1 MGNKAKRSK
10 VKTPPDAAVKPAF
23 RNPFISPE
31 GKPAP
36 VAKPEASKP
45 PVDALSPPTPS
56 IGSPSGSPEDKAS
69 KPPVHANDAKTPP
82 AATALHGDRDLH
94 DADDGSSPVYDTDSP
109 GSELKSPA
117 QKAMDRSALRSNP
130 MFVVGGG
137 DDDDSIDAD
146 TLPMELSP
154 EPPTPAPR
162 VAARAGAHPPAGG
175 DSSGGDSPAGRLS
188 LSTGARAGGDKTC
201 FLCGDECVDGGA
213 PRQKDRAGRY
223 SHVACV
229 RLMRRAADACAA
241 AAKTEEGAELPEGS
255 SAGGRAG
262 GRAAGG
268 RAGGGR
274 AGGGAAAGGGIRVSA
289 APVPDGRCA
298 MA

>member
-36 VAKPEASKP
+36 VAKPEAYKP

-69 KPPVHANDAKTPP
+69 KPPVHADDAKTPP

-94 DADDGSSPVYDTDSP
+94 DAYDGSSPVYDTDSP

-130 MFVVGGG
+130 IFVGGGGGG

-146 TLPMELSP
+146 TCPWNSRRSP
-154 EPPTPAPR
+154 HPGAACRPR
-162 VAARAGAHPPAGG
+162 RRA
-175 DSSGGDSPAGRLS
+175 SPAQ
-188 LSTGARAGGDKTC
+188 TAAQKTAAAGQDV
-201 FLCGDECVDGGA
+201 LPLRRRVVDGGA

-223 SHVACV
+223 RTS
-229 RLMRRAADACAA
+229 RAF
-241 AAKTEEGAELPEGS
+241 G
-255 SAGGRAG
+255 
-262 GRAAGG
+262 
-268 RAGGGR
+268 
-274 AGGGAAAGGGIRVSA
+274 
-289 APVPDGRCA
+289 
-298 MA
+298 

>member
-69 KPPVHANDAKTPP
+69 KPPVHADDAKTPP

-130 MFVVGGG
+130 MFVGGGGG

-154 EPPTPAPR
+154 EPPTPARARRRPR
-162 VAARAGAHPPAGG
+162 
-175 DSSGGDSPAGRLS
+175 
-188 LSTGARAGGDKTC
+188 
-201 FLCGDECVDGGA
+201 
-213 PRQKDRAGRY
+213 
-223 SHVACV
+223 
-229 RLMRRAADACAA
+229 RRAS
-241 AAKTEEGAELPEGS
+241 P
-255 SAGGRAG
+255 GGR
-262 GRAAGG
+262 
-268 RAGGGR
+268 
-274 AGGGAAAGGGIRVSA
+274 
-289 APVPDGRCA
+289 
-298 MA
+298 